1 MRLVI
6 VVFAA
11 LILFLFPKNICKT
24 ELSLKEPF
32 ELAIAKI
39 EVIATAYYKPLKK
52 QSFYS
57 TGSYESE
64 IALNGSGITYSGEKA
79 TKGVIAADLRIFPL
93 NTIVYIPEYGYGVV
107 KDIGGKIRGK
117 RIDVF
122 MGEGEVGLKKAMAWG
137 KKRIK
142 IYVLKWGDI

>member
-11 LILFLFPKNICKT
+11 LIVFLPPKNICKMD
-24 ELSLKEPF
+24 LSKEPL
-32 ELAIAKI
+32 ELAIAKT

-52 QSFYS
+52 QSVYS
-57 TGSYESE
+57 TGSYKDE
-64 IALNGSGITYSGEKA
+64 IALNGSGVTYSGEKA

-93 NTIVYIPEYGYGVV
+93 DTIVYIPEYGYGVV
-107 KDIGGKIRGK
+107 KDIGGKIRGR

-122 MGEGEVGLKKAMAWG
+122 VGEGEIGLKKALAWG
-137 KKRIK
+137 KRKTK
-142 IYVLKWGDI
+142 IYVLKWGDF